1 MPGPYRFV
9 EQENTVEVVRHN
21 NEGIQDE
28 IRKVN
33 RYCIPARNHDV
44 PCLAPY
50 HGALYD
56 LAEETLVVSG
66 ANGYEIRSLLGIVES
81 R

>member
-1 MPGPYRFV
+1 MPGPDRFV
-9 EQENTVEVVRHN
+9 EQENAVEVVRHN
-21 NEGIQDE
+21 NEGIQDD
-28 IRKVN
+28 IRKVSW
-33 RYCIPARNHDV
+33 YCVPARDHDV

-50 HGALYD
+50 HRALYD

-66 ANGYEIRSLLGIVES
+66 ADGYEIRSRPGVVES